1 MVDSTAGMPD
11 PGRVGTAVAVIDT
24 RGTVTGWTKAAE
36 ELLGRSS
43 AEVVGRSAALLLMP
57 RRAARDLSEWAG
69 RARLRE
75 PWSGTT
81 ELRGKDGKS
90 VRASVEAL
98 PLSGGARTD
107 WFVMATAVPGASPRM
122 PPRIPLAASLLA
134 RSPICVSIR
143 DGDGR
148 YIWANEEARRWDR
161 LIRERWPGR
170 GTPELSPGHEGRA
183 VKALIRQV
191 FETGI
196 PVIERE
202 QRWTVRVEDGENG
215 EDREDDELVLSSTYF
230 RLDGPD
236 GRPLGVC
243 SLATDISKSDGRK
256 HLLVLSEASKSI
268 GTALDVMK
276 TAQELADFAV
286 PRLADYITVDLAES
300 VPIGG
305 EPLQRLTS
313 PDQRVP
319 VFRRA
324 GAASIHPGMPES
336 LWDIGDVVFVPPS
349 SPFTRALCSRQ
360 SHYEPVIDLSP
371 GTWVDQDPD
380 RLRTIRATGMHSL
393 VIVPLQARGT
403 LLGEAVFVR
412 NDNRMAFSR
421 DDLLLFEELAGRAA
435 LSLDNARRFTRE
447 RAASLALQRNLLPR
461 RLAGGERMEVAS
473 RYLPADSHEGVGG
486 DWFDALHLPG
496 GRVGLV
502 VGDVVGHGIN
512 AAARMGQFRTVVR
525 TLAELDLP
533 PHELLARLDRLVVRL
548 TEQDSGEDGG
558 AGGGLWSQ
566 TMGGTCVYAVYDPAT
581 RICTMARA
589 GHPPPAVVHPD
600 GGVTFPDLPAGTP
613 IGMGLTSYRPFSME
627 LPEGS
632 IIALYTDGLIESRDA
647 DLDEGLSRLGAA
659 LARPGLPL
667 EELCSEVIA
676 AMTRN
681 PRRASGAALPDAV
694 MPQPS
699 PDDIALLLARTHG
712 LESGSP
718 PRAAHRV

>member
-1 MVDSTAGMPD
+1 MADSTAGISEPT
-11 PGRVGTAVAVIDT
+11 PVGTAVAVIDT
-24 RGTVTGWTKAAE
+24 QGTITGWTAAAE
-36 ELLGRSS
+36 ELLGHSA
-43 AEVVGRSAALLLMP
+43 AEVIGRSASLLMMP
-57 RRAARDLSEWAG
+57 GLTARDLSEWAG
-69 RARLRE
+69 RARVRE

-90 VRASVEAL
+90 VRATVEAF
-98 PLSGGARTD
+98 PLSGRGRTD
-107 WFVMATAVPGASPRM
+107 WFVT
-122 PPRIPLAASLLA
+122 
-134 RSPICVSIR
+134 
-143 DGDGR
+143 
-148 YIWANEEARRWDR
+148 
-161 LIRERWPGR
+161 
-170 GTPELSPGHEGRA
+170 
-183 VKALIRQV
+183 
-191 FETGI
+191 
-196 PVIERE
+196 
-202 QRWTVRVEDGENG
+202 
-215 EDREDDELVLSSTYF
+215 
-230 RLDGPD
+230 
-236 GRPLGVC
+236 
-243 SLATDISKSDGRK
+243 ATDIGTSDGRT

-300 VPIGG
+300 VPLGG
-305 EPLQRLTS
+305 EPIQRLTS

-324 GAASIHPGMPES
+324 GAASIHPDMRES
-336 LWDIGDVVFVPPS
+336 LWDVGDVVLVPPS
-349 SPFTRALCSRQ
+349 SPFTHALSSRE
-360 SHYEPVIDLSP
+360 SYYEPVLDISP

-412 NDNRMAFSR
+412 NDNRMAFSL

-461 RLAGGERMEVAS
+461 HLAGGEAIEVAS
-473 RYLPADSHEGVGG
+473 RYLPADTHEGVGG
-486 DWFDALHLPG
+486 DWFDAIHLPS
-496 GRVGLV
+496 GRIGLV

-548 TEQDSGEDGG
+548 TEQDSGQDSGQDSAEGDGL
-558 AGGGLWSQ
+558 GLWSQ

-613 IGMGLTSYRPFSME
+613 IGMGLTSYGSFSME
-627 LPEGS
+627 LSEGS
-632 IIALYTDGLIESRDA
+632 TIALYTDGLIESRDA

-659 LARPGLPL
+659 LAHPEVPL

-676 AMTRN
+676 AMTRT
-681 PRRASGAALPDAV
+681 PRRESGVALPDSV

-699 PDDIALLLARTHG
+699 HDDIALLLARTHG
-712 LESGSP
+712 HGHGPESGSP
-718 PRAAHRV
+718 LRTTYRA